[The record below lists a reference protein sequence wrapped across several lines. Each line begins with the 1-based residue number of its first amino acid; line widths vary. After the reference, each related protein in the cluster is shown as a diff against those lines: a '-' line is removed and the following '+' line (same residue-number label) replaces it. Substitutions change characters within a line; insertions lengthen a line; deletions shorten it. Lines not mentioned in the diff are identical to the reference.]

1 MWSRKLLS
9 PERQPCA
16 VEHARDEYRTR
27 EGHTCRLLGRW
38 RGTHAQRHHSP
49 AAFLRL
55 SFAKILS
62 ACDFNSIERCHPQAN
77 RDSTIG

>member
-1 MWSRKLLS
+1 MPGL
-9 PERQPCA
+9 PEAA
-16 VEHARDEYRTR
+16 VHDGEPSWIIWPMT
-27 EGHTCRLLGRW
+27 
-38 RGTHAQRHHSP
+38 
-49 AAFLRL
+49 L